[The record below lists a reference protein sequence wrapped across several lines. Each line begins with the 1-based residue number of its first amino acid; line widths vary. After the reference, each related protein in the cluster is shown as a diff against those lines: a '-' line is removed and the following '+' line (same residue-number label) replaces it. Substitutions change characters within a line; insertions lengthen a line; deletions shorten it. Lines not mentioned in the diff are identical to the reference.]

1 MFRKFINNYEF
12 EKNGKQIPIL
22 NWQCLTI
29 QFKKQHTEN
38 LIIEN
43 EKQAMMLIE
52 YLLYEL
58 NSVDGH
64 KNSAKPKLTKMMSG

>member
-1 MFRKFINNYEF
+1 M
-12 EKNGKQIPIL
+12 
-22 NWQCLTI
+22 
-29 QFKKQHTEN
+29 
-38 LIIEN
+38 IIEN

-64 KNSAKPKLTKMMSG
+64 KNSAAPKLAKMMSGQLHKKSNKKLFNKLDKHDIK